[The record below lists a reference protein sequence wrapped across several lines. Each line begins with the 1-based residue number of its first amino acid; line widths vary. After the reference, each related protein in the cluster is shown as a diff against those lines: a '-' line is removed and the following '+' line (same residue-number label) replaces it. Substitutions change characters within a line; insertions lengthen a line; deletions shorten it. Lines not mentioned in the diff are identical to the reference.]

1 MSSDGSSSGSG
12 SGSDSSQE
20 HQSTRKR
27 RRLFSRRE
35 LRHQGV
41 NIVRAGSANILQ
53 PNRGPYTFA
62 TVDSRYKTTDAS
74 QQSAVSEDIF
84 TDREPIENF
93 TESSIEQTTKVELEN
108 QEIQPRRR
116 RICDGL
122 IDEMSG
128 SVRRSRRVVS
138 LSSRRLR
145 LSPTKP
151 LKHTRNIEQISPP
164 SSPLK
169 LPPPLDLDQGI
180 MSFPQSPPLSARL
193 ARSTALTRHNPA
205 DMASRLAQDS
215 SSKSKSKSNRSSGGG
230 TSSSA
235 RQKPLQLTPLRLAR
249 DRLKSAKHSRPPLP
263 PPLFDIDGLSHST
276 RARRS
281 SSNKKPFAL

>member
-12 SGSDSSQE
+12 SDSDSDSSQE
-20 HQSTRKR
+20 HQSMRKR

-41 NIVRAGSANILQ
+41 NIVRVGSANILQ
-53 PNRGPYTFA
+53 PNRGLYTFA

-93 TESSIEQTTKVELEN
+93 TESSIEQTAKVELEN

-122 IDEMSG
+122 VDEMSG
-128 SVRRSRRVVS
+128 SVRTSRRVVS

-180 MSFPQSPPLSARL
+180 LSFPQSPPFSARL
-193 ARSTALTRHNPA
+193 TRSIALTRHNPA
-205 DMASRLAQDS
+205 DMASRLAKDS
-215 SSKSKSKSNRSSGGG
+215 SSKSKSNR

-235 RQKPLQLTPLRLAR
+235 RPKPLQLTPLRLAR

-263 PPLFDIDGLSHST
+263 SPLFDIDGLSHST

-281 SSNKKPFAL
+281 SSNKQPFAL

>member
-1 MSSDGSSSGSG
+1 MSSDGSSSG

-20 HQSTRKR
+20 HQSMRKR

-41 NIVRAGSANILQ
+41 NIVRVGSANILQ

-108 QEIQPRRR
+108 QEIQSRR

-122 IDEMSG
+122 VDEMSG
-128 SVRRSRRVVS
+128 SVRGSRRVVS

-180 MSFPQSPPLSARL
+180 TSFPQSPPLSARL
-193 ARSTALTRHNPA
+193 TRSTALTRHNPA
-205 DMASRLAQDS
+205 DMVSRLAQDS

-235 RQKPLQLTPLRLAR
+235 RPKPLQLTPLRLAR